1 MARHDAAARALPDTI
16 CGLQRGARTKRQ
28 QTLAAGVPGIT
39 FSWGCSS
46 ALIARVHGAGAIA
59 GVQIGSAAGAER
71 ALDAG
76 ADFLICQGVEAG
88 GHVQSTLGLMALLER
103 TRTVVGD
110 ATPIVA
116 AGGLATGAD
125 IAAVRARGAVAAMLG
140 TRFVATRESA
150 AHPVYCRALLDA
162 DAQDTART
170 LCFDGGWSGAV
181 HRVLRND
188 TLEAW
193 EAAGCP
199 PAGCRPGE
207 GGIIAYTEAGAPVYR
222 YDDTPAMVGMTG
234 RPASASLFA
243 GCGVGAIDDVP
254 EAGALVARLGREFR
268 AAERVKAR

>member
-1 MARHDAAARALPDTI
+1 MARHDAVARALPDTI

-162 DAQDTART
+162 DVQDTART

-193 EAAGCP
+193 EAIVARVNAAKIPWVIEPTLRFEGE
-199 PAGCRPGE
+199 PGE
-207 GGIIAYTEAGAPVYR
+207 QWTCFFKDPSGNNLEFKHMSNPEW
-222 YDDTPAMVGMTG
+222 
-234 RPASASLFA
+234 LFA
-243 GCGVGAIDDVP
+243 KYN
-254 EAGALVARLGREFR
+254 VADG
-268 AAERVKAR
+268 